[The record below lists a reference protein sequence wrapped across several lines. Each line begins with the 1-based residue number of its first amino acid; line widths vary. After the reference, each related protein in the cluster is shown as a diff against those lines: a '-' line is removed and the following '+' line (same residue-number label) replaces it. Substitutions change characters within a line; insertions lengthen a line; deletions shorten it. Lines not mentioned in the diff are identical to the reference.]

1 MSLATLAGAAVSKA
15 RVQIPAYGV
24 TWADVDLV
32 EDAKLSGAVVLQI
45 ADVSIACTVVSGGAV
60 NGRAAYR
67 VAAGGG
73 GWGKE
78 IAARAYAD
86 DMGIKV
92 ASIAGDAAAAVGERV
107 EGFPTTRL
115 GPHFA
120 RALLPASWVLH
131 EVAPRNWRV
140 DFDGV
145 TRFGLRAPSTYT
157 GDGVRTYEH
166 RAIGVIDLA
175 TESLAGLV
183 PGVSVDGMPGA
194 SDVEYELDEKRLTA
208 RVYYGPKR
216 NRRIEA
222 LAKIFDALDP
232 RRRYRCSYEYRVVS
246 QAGERLNLQVVRV
259 ASGLSDLA
267 RVPVR
272 PGMAGLRATVKLG
285 ELVLVDFIEGDPSRP
300 CVRSHDAPDAPGW
313 EPQLLEIGGKTG
325 DWIAQA
331 GKVATEI
338 NRLWTW
344 NEQHV
349 HPTGVGPSGPSS
361 TTHTSPASTACAKV
375 KVK

>member
-1 MSLATLAGAAVSKA
+1 MSLATVNGVDVSLGRVYVPAFGVPWADVTLTEDVTLAGAVTL
-15 RVQIPAYGV
+15 RV
-24 TWADVDLV
+24 ADVT
-32 EDAKLSGAVVLQI
+32 A
-45 ADVSIACTVVSGGAV
+45 ACTVVSGGPFH
-60 NGRAAYR
+60 GRASYR
-67 VAAGGG
+67 LAFGGG
-73 GWGKE
+73 AWGRE

-86 DMGIKV
+86 DLGIKV
-92 ASIAGDAAAAVGERV
+92 STVVGDAAATVGERV
-107 EGFPTTRL
+107 EGFPHDRL

-131 EVAPRNWRV
+131 AAAPRNWRV

-145 TRFGLRAPSTYT
+145 TRYGMRAASTYT
-157 GDGVRTYEH
+157 GDGVRVAH
-166 RAIGVIDLA
+166 DRAIGVIDLA
-175 TESLAGLV
+175 TETLAGLL
-183 PGVSVDGMPGA
+183 PGVSVDGSPAA
-194 SDVEYELDEKRLTA
+194 SDVEYVLEAKRLTA

-216 NRRIEA
+216 SRRLEA

-246 QAGERLNLQVVRV
+246 QSGERLNLQIVRT
-259 ASGLSDLA
+259 ASGMSDLA

-313 EPQLLEIGGKTG
+313 EPQLLELGGAGG

-331 GKVATEI
+331 GKVSTELQ
-338 NRLWTW
+338 RLRTW
-344 NEQHV
+344 GDAHV
-349 HPTGVGPSGPSS
+349 HPTGVGPSGPPAAP
-361 TTHTSPASTACAKV
+361 TSAHASTACAKV